1 MLDRTVDLQE
11 VLAGGA
17 RVAAT
22 ASSPPAAAS
31 AAPSQRRPPA
41 VARDSAAAPA
51 PAPAPPQPPAVVAVT
66 GVPAELSALREA
78 WPDIVAELRGK
89 SRFLGEALGAT
100 TPAAV
105 ELPWLTV
112 ELAEPNQ
119 LFAERL
125 QGQAAAVEEI
135 LRRATGAELRLR
147 VTEGAKGAGGA
158 GPAPRRM
165 TEESIKADR
174 LRTFRAKDPALD
186 TAADALDLEIVD

>member
-1 MLDRTVDLQE
+1 
-11 VLAGGA
+11 
-17 RVAAT
+17 
-22 ASSPPAAAS
+22 
-31 AAPSQRRPPA
+31 
-41 VARDSAAAPA
+41 
-51 PAPAPPQPPAVVAVT
+51 
-66 GVPAELSALREA
+66 
-78 WPDIVAELRGK
+78 VAELRGK
-89 SRFLGEALGAT
+89 SRFLGEALGGT

-125 QGQAAAVEEI
+125 QSQAAAVEEI
-135 LRRATGAELRLR
+135 LRRATGTELRLR
-147 VTEGAKGAGGA
+147 VTEAGRGAGGA